1 MNFCFRKNFI
11 QNYIENI
18 CELQENVFNFDVPVS
33 DWRLLI
39 VHMKNASAQV
49 LQYMDHLLLVEASWT
64 EFN

>member
-1 MNFCFRKNFI
+1 MRQSSSTGRAEVAKFKFFV
-11 QNYIENI
+11 
-18 CELQENVFNFDVPVS
+18 LQENVFNFDVPVS